1 MQFTIVSLFALALGV
16 SASVI
21 GDTPSRVGRDLPT
34 ITTVINSV
42 GDKINALD
50 AAASSYDGGDATA
63 FQKAGTDLET
73 AISDGVTT
81 VQGTSDLTLNDAIGL
96 QSQVT
101 TLQSSAEKLVADLAG
116 KKAQIEGAGLCDTV
130 RGQSTRLNDLSK
142 QLIDAIT
149 AKVPTAAQSIASQLT
164 AGFTATLQ
172 QNQANF
178 ADGNCTNAGGGSGG
192 GASSASSS
200 SSASASTTSAP
211 AAATGSLS
219 SSSSK
224 TTSAAGLTTSRPTT
238 TGGGGG
244 AASVRPTASGSRTMT
259 TTGGAGG
266 ASPTSSGVVTVN
278 GGAALQVGSL
288 GGLALGFA
296 AMLL

>member
-1 MQFTIVSLFALALGV
+1 MQFTTVSLFALALGV

-21 GDTPSRVGRDLPT
+21 GDTPSRVERDLPT
-34 ITTVINSV
+34 ITTVINNV

-50 AAASSYDGGDATA
+50 QAATSYNGGDATA
-63 FQKAGTDLET
+63 FEAAGTALEDT
-73 AISDGVTT
+73 ISSGVTT
-81 VQGTSDLTLNDAIGL
+81 VQGTSNLTLNDAIAL

-101 TLQSSAEKLVADLAG
+101 TLQSSAEKLVSDLAS
-116 KKAQIEGAGLCDTV
+116 KKTQIQEANLCATV
-130 RGQSTRLNDLSK
+130 LDQSTRLNSLSQ

-149 AKVPTAAQSIASQLT
+149 AKVPAAAQSIAAQLT

-178 ADGNCTNAGGGSGG
+178 ASGNCTNAGGSSGS
-192 GASSASSS
+192 ASS
-200 SSASASTTSAP
+200 SSASASATASST
-211 AAATGSLS
+211 AATATGSSATS
-219 SSSSK
+219 SATGV
-224 TTSAAGLTTSRPTT
+224 TTSKPTA
-238 TGGGGG
+238 TGGGS
-244 AASVRPTASGSRTMT
+244 SVRPTASGSR

-266 ASPTSSGVVTVN
+266 ASPTSSIVTVN

>member
-1 MQFTIVSLFALALGV
+1 MQFPIVSLLALALGV

-34 ITTVINSV
+34 ITTVINNV

-50 AAASSYDGGDATA
+50 QAASSYNGGDATA
-63 FQKAGTDLET
+63 FQSAGTDLED
-73 AISDGVTT
+73 AISSGVTT

-101 TLQSSAEKLVADLAG
+101 TLQSSAEKLVSDLAS
-116 KKAQIEGAGLCDTV
+116 KKTQIQEASLCDTV
-130 RGQSTRLNDLSK
+130 RDQSTRLNDLSK

-178 ADGNCTNAGGGSGG
+178 AEGNCTNAGGSSGG
-192 GASSASSS
+192 ASSS
-200 SSASASTTSAP
+200 SSASASASATASSTTAT
-211 AAATGSLS
+211 ATGKP
-219 SSSSK
+219 SSSK
-224 TTSAAGLTTSRPTT
+224 TSSVVGVTTSKPTA
-238 TGGGGG
+238 TGGGT
-244 AASVRPTASGSRTMT
+244 SVRPTASGSRT

-266 ASPTSSGVVTVN
+266 ASPTSSGIVTVN